1 MNDLF
6 IYILMFLIFIVIFWI
21 FLIFKFSKNKKLS
34 KDNIN
39 FFKKNIEFINKINS
53 KKEQIIDYDKI
64 YHKILLE
71 LWYKWTFGEILKSKP
86 FQINNLQNIWELH
99 KLRNKLSHDLDII
112 DEKILSKKSQDFKNE
127 LFILL
132 KNIS

>member
-6 IYILMFLIFIVIFWI
+6 LYIVIFLFFIVIFWI

-86 FQINNLQNIWELH
+86 SQINNLQNIWELH

>member
-1 MNDLF
+1 
-6 IYILMFLIFIVIFWI
+6 MFLIFIVIFWI

-86 FQINNLQNIWELH
+86 SQINNLQNIWELH